1 LRGAGQPSIGGVLM
15 RHTFVIAD
23 AEYEAWLSRQGGS
36 YVLHV
41 GEQAVPVEL
50 SADGETLR
58 VGGETLPVLVAAD
71 GDFVYVHIDGATHTI
86 RYVDPVRRS
95 GAHAG
100 SSADDTAEAPM
111 PGVVIAVHVGEGQ
124 RVAPGETLVVIES
137 MKLETAIKAWREGDV
152 AAVHVV
158 VGQAFQRGAPLV
170 TLAPQAGA

>member
-1 LRGAGQPSIGGVLM
+1 M

-23 AEYEAWLSRQGGS
+23 AEHEAWLSRRGGS
-36 YVLHV
+36 YVLHI
-41 GEQAVPVEL
+41 GEQAVPVAL
-50 SADGETLR
+50 SSDGETLC
-58 VGGETLPVLVAAD
+58 VGEEILPVLVAAD
-71 GDFVYVHIDGATHTI
+71 GDLVYVHIDGTTHMV
-86 RYVDPVRRS
+86 RYVDPVRRY

-100 SSADDTAEAPM
+100 ASVDDTAEAPM

-152 AAVHVV
+152 AAVHVA

>member
-1 LRGAGQPSIGGVLM
+1 M
-15 RHTFVIAD
+15 RHTFVIA
-23 AEYEAWLSRQGGS
+23 EVEHEAWLSRQREG

-50 SADGETLR
+50 NADGETLR
-58 VGGETLPVLVAAD
+58 VGGETLPVLVATD
-71 GDFVYVHIDGATHTI
+71 GDLVHIHIDGATHTL
-86 RYVDPVRRS
+86 RYVDPVRRY

-100 SSADDTAEAPM
+100 GGADDTAEAPM

-137 MKLETAIKAWREGDV
+137 MKLETAIKAWRDGDV
-152 AAVHVV
+152 AAVHVA